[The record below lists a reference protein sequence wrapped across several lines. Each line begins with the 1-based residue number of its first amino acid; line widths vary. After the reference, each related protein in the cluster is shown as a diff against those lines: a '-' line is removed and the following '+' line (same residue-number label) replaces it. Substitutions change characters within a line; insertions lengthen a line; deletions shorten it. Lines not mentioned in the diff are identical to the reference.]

1 MPVGQLIADRY
12 ELKDVVGTGGMASVY
27 CAYDTLLERNVALK
41 ILHEH
46 HGEDGDFVDRFR
58 HEARAAAQLSHP
70 GIVTVIDRGEADGRQ
85 FIVFEYVDGETLKDV
100 VERAGPLPARRVI
113 ELGLEIGRAIA
124 FAHQQGLIH
133 RDVKPQNVLISTD
146 GRARVTDFGIAR
158 TIDAV
163 GRTESGTILGT
174 SHYIAPEQA
183 RGEHVDAQTDVY
195 SFGVVL
201 YELLVGDVP
210 YAGDNFVTVAMQ
222 HVNEPLP
229 SLLERRPD
237 CPLRLAALVERML
250 AKTAADRP
258 ASMDDVVEELE
269 ACLADLDSRADGD
282 STMILKAPAAPAPR
296 PRQPR
301 TRRGSR
307 RALLL
312 PLLLLALAAAAAAAI
327 LLTRDD
333 DDAGADATHAGAAA
347 GRGLVRPLR
356 RRQGRASGARGRRHR
371 RRPGR
376 PTGRHRPTRT
386 SRRPRRA
393 SAWCFD
399 AGADRELSSLTV
411 TTDTPGFQA
420 EIRSGSSRTGPF
432 ETVVAASKTA
442 GVRTTWEIDGDA
454 GALLHA
460 LDHRPRRQR
469 ARQRGE
475 GDLVLEAR
483 AALVALERQLD
494 QPVEQLRVAD
504 AGGLEE
510 ARVHARRREARDRV
524 QLVDDH
530 LAVLADEEVDARH
543 PLALGRD
550 EGVDRELLHAARRL
564 VGNPRRHDDVG
575 AALVVLGGV
584 VVPLRVRDDLADDGG
599 ERRRPTLPSTP
610 HSTSVP
616 ATNSSTSTF
625 SSCLRAS
632 ATASTSSASS
642 CAFVMPTDEPRRA
655 GLTKTG

>member
-163 GRTESGTILGT
+163 GHTESGTILGT

-183 RGEHVDAQTDVY
+183 RGEHVDAQSDVY

-201 YELLVGDVP
+201 YELLAGDVP
-210 YAGDNFVTVAMQ
+210 YAGENFVTVAMQ

-250 AKTAADRP
+250 AKTATDRP
-258 ASMDDVVEELE
+258 ASMDDVVDELE
-269 ACLADLDSRADGD
+269 ACLADLDSRTDGD

-296 PRQPR
+296 PRQPAVAAR
-301 TRRGSR
+301 QRRRGV
-307 RALLL
+307 LV
-312 PLLLLALAAAAAAAI
+312 PLLLLALAAAAAAAF
-327 LLTRDD
+327 LLIRDD
-333 DDAGADATHAGAAA
+333 DDARRA
-347 GRGLVRPLR
+347 GRAARCSYRAWRRTTPSATTRSSIRSAWPTPPTAIRATYWTTSTYEDFSSTKEGVGLV
-356 RRQGRASGARGRRHR
+356 
-371 RRPGR
+371 
-376 PTGRHRPTRT
+376 
-386 SRRPRRA
+386 
-393 SAWCFD
+393 FD

-420 EIRSGSSRTGPF
+420 EIRSGSSQTGPF
-432 ETVVAASKTA
+432 ETVVGASKTA

-454 GALLHA
+454 ARFYTLWITD
-460 LDHRPRRQR
+460 LDGNAH
-469 ARQRGE
+469 
-475 GDLVLEAR
+475 VN
-483 AALVALERQLD
+483 
-494 QPVEQLRVAD
+494 
-504 AGGLEE
+504 
-510 ARVHARRREARDRV
+510 
-524 QLVDDH
+524 
-530 LAVLADEEVDARH
+530 EVK
-543 PLALGRD
+543 
-550 EGVDRELLHAARRL
+550 
-564 VGNPRRHDDVG
+564 
-575 AALVVLGGV
+575 
-584 VVPLRVRDDLADDGG
+584 
-599 ERRRPTLPSTP
+599 
-610 HSTSVP
+610 
-616 ATNSSTSTF
+616 AT
-625 SSCLRAS
+625 
-632 ATASTSSASS
+632 
-642 CAFVMPTDEPRRA
+642 
-655 GLTKTG
+655 

>member
-163 GRTESGTILGT
+163 GHTESGTILGT

-183 RGEHVDAQTDVY
+183 RGEHVDAQSDVY

-201 YELLVGDVP
+201 YELLAGDVP
-210 YAGDNFVTVAMQ
+210 YAGENFVTVAMQ

-250 AKTAADRP
+250 AKTATDRP

-282 STMILKAPAAPAPR
+282 STMILKAPAATAPR

-301 TRRGSR
+301 SRRGSR
-307 RALLL
+307 RGVLV
-312 PLLLLALAAAAAAAI
+312 PLLLLALAAAAAAAF
-327 LLTRDD
+327 LLIRDD
-333 DDAGADATHAGAAA
+333 DDAGAGASTPVQLQGVASYDPFGDDKIEHPERVADATDGVRATYWTTSTYEDFSATKEGV
-347 GRGLVRPLR
+347 GLV
-356 RRQGRASGARGRRHR
+356 
-371 RRPGR
+371 
-376 PTGRHRPTRT
+376 
-386 SRRPRRA
+386 
-393 SAWCFD
+393 FD

-420 EIRSGSSRTGPF
+420 EIRSGSSQTGPF
-432 ETVVAASKTA
+432 ETVVGASKTA

-454 GALLHA
+454 ARFYTLWITD
-460 LDHRPRRQR
+460 LDGNAH
-469 ARQRGE
+469 
-475 GDLVLEAR
+475 VN
-483 AALVALERQLD
+483 
-494 QPVEQLRVAD
+494 
-504 AGGLEE
+504 
-510 ARVHARRREARDRV
+510 
-524 QLVDDH
+524 
-530 LAVLADEEVDARH
+530 EVK
-543 PLALGRD
+543 
-550 EGVDRELLHAARRL
+550 
-564 VGNPRRHDDVG
+564 
-575 AALVVLGGV
+575 
-584 VVPLRVRDDLADDGG
+584 
-599 ERRRPTLPSTP
+599 
-610 HSTSVP
+610 
-616 ATNSSTSTF
+616 AT
-625 SSCLRAS
+625 
-632 ATASTSSASS
+632 
-642 CAFVMPTDEPRRA
+642 
-655 GLTKTG
+655 